1 MAQMFRGEFDLKVD
15 AKGRV
20 SIPAKFCRVIEAG
33 DPDWSD
39 GKRANF
45 VIVYGVDNQCWLEC
59 HSIAGIHEI
68 EQRIDLLQEGT
79 PEHTDFVAKYIT
91 YAQDM
96 QIDEDGRIVL
106 PQKLR
111 DRLGLDEDGRALFV
125 AKGKHFE
132 IWDRTKYE
140 ALTLAD
146 VRARADARG
155 PAHNLI
161 VNLPKLPQP

>member
-1 MAQMFRGEFDLKVD
+1 MFRGEFDLKVD

-20 SIPAKFCRVIEAG
+20 SIPSKFCRVIEAC
-33 DPDWSD
+33 DPEWSE

-45 VIVYGVDNQCWLEC
+45 VIVYGVENQCWLEC
-59 HSIAGIHEI
+59 HSVEGIREI
-68 EQRIDLLQEGT
+68 EERIDLLQEGS
-79 PEHTDFVAKYIT
+79 PEHEDFVAKYIS

-125 AKGKHFE
+125 SKGKHFE
-132 IWDRTKYE
+132 IWDRAKYE
-140 ALTLAD
+140 ALKHAD
-146 VRARADARG
+146 VRARAEERG
-155 PAHNLI
+155 PGFNLI
-161 VNLPKLPQP
+161 VNLPKLPQR